1 MASPEKTRTA
11 PASYLVILPAI
22 GAVLLSYPAIAWA
35 AAEEIPRPLWL
46 WLWLSA
52 GAVLLLAP
60 VLGLLLPGF
69 PRQSAVVPESTER
82 DESKALEHSLTL
94 FKRGIEQTND
104 AVVITNG
111 AGEVTFVNRAME
123 ELTGCSLADLR
134 GRRTLTS
141 LYADRQKARAD
152 TERLFREGALVTEQF
167 VRDQRG
173 REHAVLVRGN
183 SIVDSD
189 GTVIGTILIHV
200 DLDKEKRDQAQL
212 VRAKQQA
219 EEASR
224 AKSVFL
230 ANMSHEIRT
239 PINGVLGLLRLLP
252 DADPGTQE
260 TYYRLIEE
268 ASSSL
273 VQLIDDIL
281 DLSRIEADRLTLM
294 PQAFSVRELLRHVSS
309 FFAADVE
316 RKGIS
321 LSVEID
327 ETTPET
333 IVTDRVRLQQ
343 VLTNLIGNAVKY
355 TDVGGVTVRAFRQA
369 GDQNAEDRSGKDR
382 DSGVTVG
389 FAVRDTGIG
398 ISEENREKLFGF
410 FQQVEEGYAK
420 RYGGAG
426 VGLAVSKRLVEMM
439 GGAIVVES
447 TPGVG
452 STFTFTV
459 DAVMDRRSRPRHEDK
474 QMNLE
479 LREGLRILLA
489 EDNEIN
495 LLAMKVQLE
504 RAGHEVTV
512 ARDGF
517 EALDRH
523 KEQDFDVALLDV
535 QMPNMD
541 GVEVVRRIRE
551 TEKGG
556 ERLPVF
562 AVTAYSLDEQ
572 KVRFIEAGFDEV
584 LVKPIAPGV
593 LAEYLTRLWRERG
606 NYGAL

>member
-1 MASPEKTRTA
+1 MAPPKTSPTA
-11 PASYLVILPAI
+11 PVSHLVILLTI
-22 GAVLLSYPAIAWA
+22 GAVFLFYPAITWVTGT
-35 AAEEIPRPLWL
+35 EVPSPLWL
-46 WLWLSA
+46 WISA

-60 VLGLLLPGF
+60 IVGLLLPGL
-69 PRQSAVVPESTER
+69 RRHSADVSGST
-82 DESKALEHSLTL
+82 DNKKLEHSLTL

-104 AVVITNG
+104 AVVITNSR
-111 AGEVTFVNRAME
+111 GEITFVNQAME
-123 ELTGCSLADLR
+123 ELTGYSLYELR
-134 GRRTLTS
+134 GHQALAFFYVDREK
-141 LYADRQKARAD
+141 ADAD
-152 TERLFREGALVTEQF
+152 TRRLYEEGSLVAEHL
-167 VRDQRG
+167 VRDRRG
-173 REHAVLVRGN
+173 RDHAVLVRGN
-183 SIVDSD
+183 NIVDSE
-189 GTVIGTILIHV
+189 GSVIGTILIHV
-200 DLDKEKRDQAQL
+200 DLDKMRHYEAQL
-212 VRAKQQA
+212 IRAKQRA

-252 DADPGTQE
+252 EADPETQE

-294 PQAFSVRELLRHVSS
+294 PQAFAVRELLRHVSS

-321 LSVEID
+321 LSVEVD
-327 ETTPET
+327 EATPET

-355 TDVGGVTVRAFRQA
+355 TEAGSVTVRAFRHT
-369 GDQNAEDRSGKDR
+369 GDEDGR
-382 DSGVTVG
+382 VTVG
-389 FAVRDTGIG
+389 FEVRDTGIG

-439 GGAIVVES
+439 GGTIVVDS

-459 DAVMDRRSRPRHEDK
+459 DAVTDRRSRPREEDK

-479 LREGLRILLA
+479 PKGGLRILLA

-504 RAGHEVTV
+504 RDGHQITV
-512 ARDGF
+512 ARDGL
-517 EALDRH
+517 ETLDRYN
-523 KEQDFDVALLDV
+523 EGSFDVALVDV

-541 GVEVVRRIRE
+541 GVEVVKRIRE
-551 TEKGG
+551 MEKGG
-556 ERLPVF
+556 GRLPVF
-562 AVTAYSLDEQ
+562 AVTAYALDEQ
-572 KVRFIEAGFDEV
+572 KVQFIEAGFDEV
-584 LVKPIAPGV
+584 LVKPVAPGV
-593 LAEYLTRLWRERG
+593 LADYLARLWRDRG
-606 NYGAL
+606 GYGAL

>member
-1 MASPEKTRTA
+1 MAPPKKSHTA
-11 PASYLVILPAI
+11 PASHLMLLPTI
-22 GAVLLSYPAIAWA
+22 GAVFLSFPAIAWA
-35 AAEEIPRPLWL
+35 AGVEVPSPLWL
-46 WLWLSA
+46 WISA
-52 GAVLLLAP
+52 GAVLLLSP
-60 VLGLLLPGF
+60 VIGLLLPGVR
-69 PRQSAVVPESTER
+69 RQGA
-82 DESKALEHSLTL
+82 ESKELEHSLTL

-111 AGEVTFVNRAME
+111 AGELIFVNRAME
-123 ELTGCSLADLR
+123 ELTGCSLADLQ

-141 LYADRQKARAD
+141 LYVDREKAHAD
-152 TERLFREGALVTEQF
+152 TERLLRESPLVTEQF
-167 VRDQRG
+167 VRDRRG
-173 REHAVLVRGN
+173 REHAVLVRGSN
-183 SIVDSD
+183 IVDSA
-189 GTVIGTILIHV
+189 GTVIGTILIHF
-200 DLDKEKRDQAQL
+200 DLDKERRYEAQL
-212 VRAKQQA
+212 IRAKQQA

-252 DADPGTQE
+252 DADPETQE

-327 ETTPET
+327 EATPDT
-333 IVTDRVRLQQ
+333 IVTDRIRLQQ

-355 TDVGGVTVRAFRQA
+355 TDVGGVTVRAFRHA
-369 GDQNAEDRSGKDR
+369 GDQDAEDPNA
-382 DSGVTVG
+382 GVTVG

-439 GGAIVVES
+439 GGTIVVES

-459 DAVMDRRSRPRHEDK
+459 DAVMDRRSRPREEDK

-479 LREGLRILLA
+479 LSEGLKILLA

-504 RAGHEVTV
+504 RAGHKVTV

-517 EALDRH
+517 EAL
-523 KEQDFDVALLDV
+523 EGYTEGSFDVALLDV

-541 GVEVVRRIRE
+541 GVEVVKRIRE
-551 TEKGG
+551 TENGG

-562 AVTAYSLDEQ
+562 AVTAYALDEQ
-572 KVRFIEAGFDEV
+572 KVQFIEAGFDEV
-584 LVKPIAPGV
+584 LVKPIAPDV
-593 LAEYLTRLWRERG
+593 LADYLARLSRDRG
-606 NYGAL
+606 GYGAL